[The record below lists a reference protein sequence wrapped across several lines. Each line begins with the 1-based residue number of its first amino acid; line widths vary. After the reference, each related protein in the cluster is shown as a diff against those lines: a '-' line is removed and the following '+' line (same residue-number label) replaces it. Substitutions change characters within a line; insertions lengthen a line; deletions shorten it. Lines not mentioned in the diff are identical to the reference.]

1 MMKAIVCVDRNWA
14 IGNNNSLLFNI
25 KEDMARFK
33 DITIG
38 KTIVCGRKTLESF
51 PGKKPLPGRK
61 NIVMTKHWDKLDHKS
76 LFGAKYAGFFLA
88 PPESEGRGR
97 IRNPDID
104 EAEYRSSFAVRRN
117 PEVKTPNNRTMIFWV
132 ENLRSLLDAVEIIG
146 DSENTIVCGG
156 GQIYSLLLPYCDTVY
171 VTKVAAIAPEYDAVF
186 PNLDEDDNWR
196 VAETEA
202 WRNVHGQYDFT
213 FKFMTYKRK

>member
-1 MMKAIVCVDRNWA
+1 MMKAIVCVDKNWA

-33 DITIG
+33 DITMG

-76 LFGAKYAGFFLA
+76 LFGAKYAGFFLS
-88 PPESEGRGR
+88 PEDG

-104 EAEYRSSFAVRRN
+104 EAEYRSSFAVRSN

-132 ENLRSLLDAVEIIG
+132 ENLRGLLDTVEIIG

-156 GQIYSLLLPYCDTVY
+156 EQIYRLLLPYCDTVY

-196 VAETEA
+196 IAETEA